1 VSTETGPVRIGT
13 RGSPMALAQAR
24 RVAAALTVPSELVT
38 ISTHGDRWLGSLA
51 AAGGKGAFVR
61 EIDRALLDNEID
73 IAVHCLKDIPG
84 DVPVPEGLAFAA
96 HLDREDVHDCVVT
109 ADGRKLAD
117 LPADA
122 TVGTSSVRRR
132 AQIARHFP
140 HLRLAPM
147 RGNVNTRL
155 AKLDRGEVDVLIL
168 AVSGLQRVDQ
178 ADRIAEVLPV
188 DTIIPPVGAG
198 VIVLQVRAD
207 DEATLAL
214 AQRLNHGQTAQAA
227 GAERSMLL
235 ALRGHCHSPIA
246 GHAVLDSDRQLT
258 LRGAVYSPDGA
269 TALEA
274 SRSGPAVEAA
284 AIGQAVAED
293 LLGQGARG
301 LIDAI
306 TH

>member
-1 VSTETGPVRIGT
+1 
-13 RGSPMALAQAR
+13 MALAQAR
-24 RVAAALTVPSELVT
+24 RVAAALTAPSELVT
-38 ISTHGDRWLGSLA
+38 ITTHGDQWMGPLA
-51 AAGGKGAFVR
+51 TAGGKGAFVR
-61 EIDRALLDNEID
+61 EIDRALLAGEID

-84 DVPVPEGLAFAA
+84 DVPVPDGLVFAA
-96 HLDREDVHDCVVT
+96 YLDREDVHDCVVT

-132 AQIARHFP
+132 AQIARHWP
-140 HLRLAPM
+140 QLRLAPM

-155 AKLDRGEVDVLIL
+155 AKLDRGEVDALIL
-168 AVSGLQRVDQ
+168 AVSGLHRVDQ
-178 ADRIAEVLPV
+178 ADRIAEVLPI
-188 DTIIPPVGAG
+188 DTVLPPVGAG

-207 DEATLAL
+207 DEPTLAL
-214 AQRLNHGQTAQAA
+214 AQQLNDGQTAQPAA
-227 GAERSMLL
+227 AERSMLL

-246 GHAVLDSDRQLT
+246 GHAVLDADGQLT
-258 LRGAVYSPDGA
+258 LRGAVYSQDGTSAVQA
-269 TALEA
+269 T
-274 SRSGPAVEAA
+274 RSGPAVDAS

-306 TH
+306 AH

>member
-1 VSTETGPVRIGT
+1 
-13 RGSPMALAQAR
+13 MARAQAR
-24 RVAAALTVPSELVT
+24 RVAAALTTASELVT
-38 ISTHGDRWLGSLA
+38 ISTHGDRWMGSLA

-61 EIDRALLDNEID
+61 EIDRALLAGEID

-84 DVPVPEGLAFAA
+84 DVPVPDGVAFAA
-96 HLDREDVHDCVVT
+96 YLDREDVHDCMVT

-132 AQIARHFP
+132 AQLARHWP

-155 AKLDRGEVDVLIL
+155 AKLDRGEVDALIL
-168 AVSGLQRVDQ
+168 AVAGLYRVGQ
-178 ADRIAEVLPV
+178 ADRVAEVLPT

-198 VIVLQVRAD
+198 VIALQVRAD
-207 DEATLAL
+207 DAATRTLAQ
-214 AQRLNHGQTAQAA
+214 ALNHENTAQAA
-227 GAERSMLL
+227 AAERAMLW
-235 ALRGHCHSPIA
+235 ALRGHCRSPIA
-246 GHAVLDSDRQLT
+246 GHAVIDADGQLS
-258 LRGAVYSPDGA
+258 LRGAVYSQDGT
-269 TALEA
+269 TAVQA
-274 SRSGPAVEAA
+274 SHRGPATDAA
-284 AIGQAVAED
+284 AIGQAVADD

-306 TH
+306 AH